1 MLWIF
6 PVNKIRDFYR
16 INIIKSVT
24 SSISRGTTMK
34 ILIID
39 DDKVDRSSLKRDLK
53 NTHLVSKIVE
63 AETGHAGID
72 RFREESFDCVLLD
85 YYLPDKEGVE
95 VLQELINIGG
105 EFITIIAI
113 TGTASETM
121 PERMIGAGASDYL
134 IKDEIDTRML
144 ERVLRPVQ
152 KQIKLKEKFE
162 KEISKLTKKLEEY
175 NNIDYKSAC

>member
-1 MLWIF
+1 M
-6 PVNKIRDFYR
+6 NRIRDLYGVDS
-16 INIIKSVT
+16 IKSET
-24 SSISRGTTMK
+24 SSISQEPTMK

-39 DDKVDRSSLKRDLK
+39 DDRVDRSSLKRDLK

-63 AETGHAGID
+63 AETGNAGIE
-72 RFREESFDCVLLD
+72 RFKEESFDCVLLD

-95 VLQELINIGG
+95 VLQELISIGG

-134 IKDEIDTRML
+134 IKDEIDTRIL
-144 ERVLRPVQ
+144 ERVLRPALKQ
-152 KQIKLKEKFE
+152 KKLKEKFE
-162 KEISKLTKKLEEY
+162 KEIMELTRKLEES
-175 NNIDYKSAC
+175 NNKLNKSAC